1 MSATEIG
8 QITCTLLL
16 TYYGGHGHRPR
27 WIACGMV
34 LFAVCSFTCSLPH
47 FLFGYPPIRSNDI
60 ILEQNSSSNSN
71 YHSWCFNDT
80 LDFANRTEC
89 TEEILPEQQSRT
101 QTIVLI
107 IFCVSLFGV
116 GVGQTPIY
124 TLGISYI
131 DDNVG
136 SRESPLYFAIT
147 IGVRILGPALGFIMG
162 SFCTRLFID
171 FSIDPNISPSDPRW
185 LGAWW
190 LGLVLDSAFLSL
202 ASIAMF
208 SFPEKLKSSKST
220 PAIRSRQET
229 TRKKHPKLRD
239 FPKTIKR
246 LLKNDILMYRS
257 ASSVLHILPIAGLY
271 TFLPKFL
278 ESQFRFPAHTANMVT
293 GSSHG
298 CVYLNID
305 KHWV

>member
-8 QITCTLLL
+8 QIGCTLLF

-47 FLFGYPPIRSNDI
+47 FLFGYPAIPGDDV
-60 ILEQNSSSNSN
+60 ILSQNSSSNST
-71 YHSWCFNDT
+71 YHSICFNET
-80 LDFANRTEC
+80 LNFANQTVC
-89 TEEILPEQQSRT
+89 TEQILPEQQSRT
-101 QTIVLI
+101 KNIVLI
-107 IFCVSLFGV
+107 IFLVSLLGV
-116 GVGQTPIY
+116 GMGQTPVY

-131 DDNVG
+131 DDNVA

-171 FSIDPNISPSDPRW
+171 LSINPKISPTDPRW

-190 LGLVLDSAFLSL
+190 LGLVLDSAFLLL

-208 SFPEKLKSSKST
+208 SFPEKLKSHRSNA
-220 PAIRSRQET
+220 PAIRSRQDVT
-229 TRKKHPKLRD
+229 KKNPKLKD

-293 GSSHG
+293 GW
-298 CVYLNID
+298 YLFITFTFT
-305 KHWV
+305 